1 MFSLC
6 LNGAFIVLIFFT
18 DPGEIALMSLKLG
31 DDSENA
37 KGVKLYVYAGGDV
50 ILMVIWYDRDG
61 DGVVESESAGS
72 L

>member
-37 KGVKLYVYAGGDV
+37 KGVKLYAGGDV
-50 ILMVIWYDRDG
+50 ILMVIW
-61 DGVVESESAGS
+61 
-72 L
+72 

>member
-31 DDSENA
+31 DSENA
-37 KGVKLYVYAGGDV
+37 KDVELYVYAGGD
-50 ILMVIWYDRDG
+50 MV
-61 DGVVESESAGS
+61 
-72 L
+72 